1 MKDASPPIFTD
12 AELTVLRIVQD
23 NLPDSLTPYAEIA
36 REAGLTEAEVI
47 AFLARLK
54 EEGAIRR
61 FGASIKHQKTV
72 WKHNSMV
79 AWRIDD
85 ALVDA
90 AGEHAAAHPNI
101 SHCYHRP
108 STAPDWPY
116 TLFTMIHGR
125 SAEECMQV
133 VEDLRRESALDEYA
147 PLDSLKEL
155 KKTSMTYF
163 PQETAPMCSDS
174 RKLFERAQKLIPG
187 GVNSPVRA
195 CRNVDSVPLFIKSA
209 SGSRITSVDKREF
222 IDYVLSWGPMI
233 LGHAHPEVTAAVAR
247 AATEGT
253 SWGAPCEAES
263 ELAGMVIEALPSVE
277 MVRMVNSG
285 TEATMSALRLARA
298 VTGRAKL
305 VKFVGCYH
313 GHADPFLA
321 AAGSGVATLSLPGT
335 PGVPAAVVAD
345 TLLAPYNNLGAVK
358 ELFER
363 NRGEVAAVIVEPVA
377 GNMGLVPPLPGFL
390 EGLRALCDEHGALLI
405 FDEVIT
411 GFRVAY
417 GGAQERYTITPDLT
431 TLGKIIGGGLPVGAY
446 GGKAEY
452 MRRIAPEGEV
462 YQAGTL
468 SGNPLAMAAGI
479 TTLRLLKKSDYAG
492 LEARVARFAGELEA
506 VLKAKGVPVRVLSL
520 ASMFCVF
527 FTETEIVDF
536 ASVKTADLALYT
548 KYFKQMRD
556 YGIYLAPAAFEAAMC
571 SFAHSDEDFA
581 RTLDAARKV
590 TF

>member
-1 MKDASPPIFTD
+1 MSYSFTN
-12 AELTVLRIVQD
+12 AELAVLRIVQD
-23 NLPDSLTPYAEIA
+23 NLPDSATPYADMA
-36 REAGLTEAEVI
+36 RKAGMSEGEVI

-54 EEGAIRR
+54 AEGAIRR

-72 WKHNSMV
+72 WKYNSMV

-85 ALVDA
+85 ERVDA
-90 AGEHAAAHPNI
+90 AGERAARHPNI

-108 STAPDWPY
+108 SAAPDWPY

-125 SAEECMQV
+125 SAEECRRV
-133 VEDLRRESALDEYA
+133 VEELRRECALDEYA
-147 PLDSLKEL
+147 VLNSLKEL

-163 PQETAPMCSDS
+163 PREADSMQERSE
-174 RKLFERAQKLIPG
+174 RLFEEARRIIPG

-209 SGSRITSVDKREF
+209 RDSRITDADGREF

-233 LGHAHPEVTAAVAR
+233 LGHAHPAVTAAVVE
-247 AATEGT
+247 AAGRGT
-253 SWGAPCEAES
+253 SYGAPCEDEL
-263 ELAGMVIEALPSVE
+263 ELARMVVEALPSVE

-298 VTGRAKL
+298 VTGRAKMI
-305 VKFVGCYH
+305 KFIGCYH

-335 PGVPAAVVAD
+335 PGVPASTVAD
-345 TLLAPYNNLGAVK
+345 TLLASYNDLDAVR
-358 ELFER
+358 ELFARRAEDI
-363 NRGEVAAVIVEPVA
+363 AAVIVEPVA
-377 GNMGLVPPLPGFL
+377 GNMGLVPPVPGFL
-390 EGLRALCDEHGALLI
+390 EGLRALCDEYGALLI

-417 GGAQERYTITPDLT
+417 GGAQERFGITPDLT

-452 MRRIAPEGEV
+452 MRRIAPEGDV

-468 SGNPLAMAAGI
+468 SGNPLAAAAGLAC
-479 TTLRLLKKSDYAG
+479 LRVLKTSDYAG
-492 LEARVARFAGELEA
+492 LEARVQAFAREMETILR
-506 VLKAKGVPVRVLSL
+506 AKGTPARALSL

-527 FTETEIVDF
+527 FTEETITDF
-536 ASVKTADLALYT
+536 ASVTTADQNLFTSFY
-548 KYFKQMRD
+548 KQMRAS
-556 YGIYLAPAAFEAAMC
+556 GIYLAPAAFETGMC
-571 SFAHSDEDFA
+571 SFAHSDEDFS

-590 TF
+590 KF